1 MEKARTDGGG
11 LGISWAN
18 MVGGSY
24 FDLLDRQ
31 KWDKTLVPVRS
42 RRPRPRPRPGPRP
55 KYQVVTKDQTDV
67 RDGWENEGETQ
78 ERRDKRGAS
87 GVVTEHGLHWC
98 VTGS

>member
-1 MEKARTDGGG
+1 MTCFALTTEYRVQEYRQ
-11 LGISWAN
+11 N
-18 MVGGSY
+18 SY
-24 FDLLDRQ
+24 YVHLLDRQ